1 MAAEGKFLLP
11 PLVYA
16 SSEKR
21 IGQEKNF
28 FRKCAVFNIHL
39 IFAHYTAIVKRENP
53 RIKKPIN
60 LHFIYLQPQAAEG
73 LCLSPLVLFCNIKQA
88 GETGLSFHRFVLCRA
103 KQIIGGYI
111 ENFTQLF
118 DGLDIGFRASL
129 LPACIS
135 VHGYF
140 QHLGYLSLRQAPLFA
155 DNK

>member
-39 IFAHYTAIVKRENP
+39 IFADYTAIVKRENP

-73 LCLSPLVLFCNIKQA
+73 LCLSPLVFFRKIKQA
-88 GETGLSFHRFVLCRA
+88 GE
-103 KQIIGGYI
+103 
-111 ENFTQLF
+111 
-118 DGLDIGFRASL
+118 SL
-129 LPACIS
+129 PVISSVRPLPCKADNRWLHWKFYTAFWWTWYRIPC
-135 VHGYF
+135 VPAP
-140 QHLGYLSLRQAPLFA
+140 SLHIRSRIFSAFGIPLFA
-155 DNK
+155 SSPALCG